1 MEKKSIRRRISSAY
15 RQSDGYRLLDI
26 CNLACSGLSQL
37 RSRCVRG
44 RIIYTGYKG
53 TLKPVVLELLV

>member
-1 MEKKSIRRRISSAY
+1 MTHVKALEAGQSS
-15 RQSDGYRLLDI
+15 QGHLSLLDI

>member
-1 MEKKSIRRRISSAY
+1 MLIRTEVVHVQEILQIHILAL
-15 RQSDGYRLLDI
+15 QNKLP
-26 CNLACSGLSQL
+26 NLTPGL